1 MHRSDIYKLSQVIPR
16 NNEVFSDSPFQIL
29 AEDNVTYET
38 EKFARCY
45 SNPSFVWH
53 FIKLFAKMGEPL
65 PITSSYEL
73 LTYKG
78 YNTILEAYNFV
89 RYGKASEDMVYA
101 VSIDASMNPYT
112 KNVLRGTLLVED
124 IKAEVISKKTGIPTN
139 VVNIY
144 EELFFNVWDRQEDQL
159 FIASL
164 VNPEG
169 AFAELN
175 PNYQARAS
183 YAELLKRTGYK
194 YSIDDVMTL
203 AGVRGHEITGSTQNI
218 VAEFENKLM
227 ANALFLANTG
237 FMNTRNNVGI
247 SNAKNLLAAA
257 KHGGDTDTAQ
267 NDNVGLGGIADVF
280 ALEVKDFGIT
290 EAETRRVKNVEY
302 EEAKLEPSTE

>member
-16 NNEVFSDSPFQIL
+16 DTEVFSDSPFQIL

-53 FIKLFAKMGEPL
+53 FVKLFAKMGEPL
-65 PITSSYEL
+65 PITSCYEL

-78 YNTILEAYNFV
+78 YNTILEAYNFI
-89 RYGKASEDMVYA
+89 RYGTASEEMVYA
-101 VSIDASMNPYT
+101 VSIDSSMNPYN

-124 IKAEVISKKTGIPTN
+124 VKAKHIARKTGVPVSVIE
-139 VVNIY
+139 IY

-183 YAELLKRTGYK
+183 YGELLRRTGYK
-194 YSIDDVMTL
+194 HGLDDVMSL

-267 NDNVGLGGIADVF
+267 NDNIGIGGIADVL
-280 ALEVKDFGIT
+280 AIEVKNVGQID
-290 EAETRRVKNVEY
+290 AEGRRLKNVEY
-302 EEAKLEPSTE
+302 EEAKLDPTT

>member
-16 NNEVFSDSPFQIL
+16 DTEVFSDSPFQIL

-53 FIKLFAKMGEPL
+53 FVKLFAKMGEPL
-65 PITSSYEL
+65 PITSCYEL

-78 YNTILEAYNFV
+78 YNTILEAYNFI
-89 RYGKASEDMVYA
+89 RYGTASEEMVYA
-101 VSIDASMNPYT
+101 VSIDSSMNPYN

-124 IKAEVISKKTGIPTN
+124 VEAEHIARKTGVPLSVIE
-139 VVNIY
+139 IY

-183 YAELLKRTGYK
+183 YGELLRRTGYK
-194 YSIDDVMTL
+194 YGLDDVMSL

-267 NDNVGLGGIADVF
+267 NDNIGIGGIADVL
-280 ALEVKDFGIT
+280 AIEVKNVGQID
-290 EAETRRVKNVEY
+290 AEGRRLKNVEY
-302 EEAKLEPSTE
+302 EEAKLDPTT